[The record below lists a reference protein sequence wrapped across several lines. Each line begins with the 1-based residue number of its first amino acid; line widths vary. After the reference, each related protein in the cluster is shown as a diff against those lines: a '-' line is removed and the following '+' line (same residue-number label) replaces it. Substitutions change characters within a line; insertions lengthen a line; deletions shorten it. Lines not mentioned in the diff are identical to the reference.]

1 MVNWHPKGTRIGPK
15 LEIQQGEHQ
24 KFWVLPQIPTN
35 RIATHVELILSLET
49 TNPRTAFLY
58 MHFAMGVER
67 NHPPRTSCLRWSKQ
81 YTARMPQSLKGK
93 GEEVLREAVGKRG
106 IRYFCC
112 KQTALRSGFWESFRD
127 LGFFFIYSRVQG
139 ASWRMTN
146 DGEWSHGSWNG
157 TYLFWGKEFKLDDV
171 DANVWHV
178 FLMWIL
184 AKETWCIGLGVG
196 SISWLLVGWLQAIFW
211 VVVNFSRPTNP
222 ENLNSLAIRL
232 FWAPTVNTPPVLQKN
247 IGVVIIVQI
256 VWGLVSVI
264 PIESINVCYIYT

>member
-1 MVNWHPKGTRIGPK
+1 MGFCR
-15 LEIQQGEHQ
+15 
-24 KFWVLPQIPTN
+24 F
-35 RIATHVELILSLET
+35 
-49 TNPRTAFLY
+49 
-58 MHFAMGVER
+58 GVER

-112 KQTALRSGFWESFRD
+112 KQAALRSGFWESFWD
-127 LGFFFIYSRVQG
+127 LGFFSFIVGYRVVDEEWPTMVSDHMDHEMG
-139 ASWRMTN
+139 RICF
-146 DGEWSHGSWNG
+146 GEGM
-157 TYLFWGKEFKLDDV
+157 KKV

-211 VVVNFSRPTNP
+211 VVVNFSRPKNP
-222 ENLNSLAIRL
+222 ENLNSLAIL
-232 FWAPTVNTPPVLQKN
+232 STYCKYTPPFYRKTSVVFFVHLF
-247 IGVVIIVQI
+247 GV
-256 VWGLVSVI
+256 WWVI
-264 PIESINVCYIYT
+264 PIESIMP